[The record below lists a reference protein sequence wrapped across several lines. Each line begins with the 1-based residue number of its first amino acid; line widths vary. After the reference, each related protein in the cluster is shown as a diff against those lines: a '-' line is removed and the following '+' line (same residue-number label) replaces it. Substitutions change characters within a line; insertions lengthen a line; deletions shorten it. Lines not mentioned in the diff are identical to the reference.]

1 MGTASDQRQ
10 EEDMTLLP
18 SAAKFAIP
26 FISIMGLLLPPS
38 AWAAEAR
45 YVVKPVAEMKVKQLP
60 KSPLY
65 WRVENFP
72 TLDQAKAAASVYRW
86 NQDTVSYDGW
96 PSLTAEVAGK
106 AWLFTL
112 GPQGAA
118 TPGGTKVA
126 EIGPVP
132 PISAPEYLLRVNYG
146 SGPPGAKTPVHSH
159 FGSEAFYVVA
169 GKLGQKTPHGVSYV
183 EAGHSMNG
191 HTAGMTMQVF
201 NAGTTDLTAMIMFV
215 VDATKPFSVPANW

>member
-1 MGTASDQRQ
+1 MKA
-10 EEDMTLLP
+10 LL
-18 SAAKFAIP
+18 AAARVAMP
-26 FISIMGLLLPPS
+26 MMCAVGLLLSPS
-38 AWAAEAR
+38 AWAADVQ

-72 TLDQAKAAASVYRW
+72 TLDQAKAAAGTYRR
-86 NQDTVSYDGW
+86 NPDTVSYVGS

-112 GPQGAA
+112 GPQGSA

-132 PISAPEYLLRVNYG
+132 PISAPEYLLRINHA
-146 SGPPGAKTPVHSH
+146 SGPPGARTPVHSH
-159 FGSEAFYVVA
+159 PGSETFYVLSGRLDQRTPSGVA
-169 GKLGQKTPHGVSYV
+169 HV
-183 EAGHSMNG
+183 EAGQSMLG
-191 HTAGMTMQVF
+191 HVS
-201 NAGTTDLTAMIMFV
+201 GTTMEVSSRGTSNLDALVMFV
-215 VDATKPFSVPANW
+215 VDATKPFSSPAKFE